1 MLRWC
6 SVNCGDAKC
15 MHRTNRANNMKTHL
29 SRLVESK
36 QISTLQPNKKTL
48 HKNQY
53 NCNDFCQL
61 LA

>member
-48 HKNQY
+48 QKNQY

>member
-36 QISTLQPNKKTL
+36 QISTLQPNKKTNIIAMIFVNFWP
-48 HKNQY
+48 K
-53 NCNDFCQL
+53 
-61 LA
+61 